1 VLWKDWIT
9 PATDGH
15 PQAGKL
21 LGAVGEH
28 QTEPD
33 VLNELQSRAFIVDA
47 QAS

>member
-1 VLWKDWIT
+1 VLGKDRIA

-21 LGAVGEH
+21 LGTIGEH

-33 VLNELQSRAFIVDA
+33 VFNELQSRAFIVDA
-47 QAS
+47 